1 MGKIQRMKNKIIVR
15 LGADE
20 ILSARIAVEKDHT
33 FTLAELIR
41 WYAEMKAK
49 EKQVELPGGVIATS
63 FDPENSEF
71 IVTFFKMVEDAFSY

>member
-1 MGKIQRMKNKIIVR
+1 MGKIQRMKSKVVVR

-20 ILSARIAVEKDHT
+20 ILTARIAVEKDHT

-49 EKQVELPGGVIATS
+49 EKKVELPGGVIVTS
-63 FDPENSEF
+63 FDPASSEF
-71 IVTFFKMVEDAFSY
+71 VVTFSCNVEDAI